1 MPDLKTN
8 YLGLELKNP
17 LVASAS
23 PLSENLE
30 SARNLERAGVSA
42 IVMYSLFE
50 EQIEHETNEI
60 DRLFSLHHDSFGE
73 ATTLLPELDDDNS
86 DCTTLRDLA

>member
-1 MPDLKTN
+1 MPELKTN

-50 EQIEHETNEI
+50 EQITRE
-60 DRLFSLHHDSFGE
+60 SL
-73 ATTLLPELDDDNS
+73 ELDHFMAVS
-86 DCTTLRDLA
+86 YTHLTLPTKRIV